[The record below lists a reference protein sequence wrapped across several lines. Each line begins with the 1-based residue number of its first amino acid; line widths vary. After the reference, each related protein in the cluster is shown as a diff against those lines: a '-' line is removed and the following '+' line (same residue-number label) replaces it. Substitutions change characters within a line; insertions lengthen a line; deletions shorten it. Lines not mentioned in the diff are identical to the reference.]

1 MPVLRRPARP
11 GRAHLSARQRI
22 PALIS
27 AEDLAAGDLH
37 VVGQISGASNTTVLA
52 RLGDPDEGPYAVYKP
67 ISGERPLWDFPDGSL
82 AARERAAYLV
92 SEAGGWHVVPPT
104 VLRDGPLGVGMAQAW
119 VGEPGAA
126 ESVVHVLRPGS
137 DARGLLPVLRAEDER
152 GRPLLIAHEDRP
164 DVRSLAVLD
173 VLLNNADRKGAH
185 AFRHDGRM
193 YAVDHGVTF
202 HVEHKLRTVLWG
214 WEGEPLTD
222 GDAERVDALRIA
234 LDRTLADELA
244 GLLTAREIEALHAR
258 VSGLL
263 RRPRLP
269 RAGGG
274 WPAIPWPPL

>member
-1 MPVLRRPARP
+1 M
-11 GRAHLSARQRI
+11 
-22 PALIS
+22 
-27 AEDLAAGDLH
+27 AGDLH
-37 VVGQISGASNTTVLA
+37 VAGQISGASNTTVLA
-52 RLGDPDEGPYAVYKP
+52 RLGDPEHGPYAVYKP

-92 SEAGGWHVVPPT
+92 SEAGGWHLVPPT

-119 VGEPGAA
+119 VGEPGDA
-126 ESVVHVLRPGS
+126 ESVVHVIRPGADS
-137 DARGLLPVLRAEDER
+137 SGLLPVLRAEDEH

-173 VLLNNADRKGAH
+173 VLVNNADRKGAH
-185 AFRHDGRM
+185 AFRHDGRL

-214 WEGEPLTD
+214 FAGEPLTD